1 MIDFK
6 STSDDEL
13 WVSASCGS
21 IAAEEVLLER
31 YSRLVRVCARPFF
44 LAGGDSEDLIQEG
57 MLGLLSAVR
66 HYDASRKTK
75 FKTYAEFC
83 IRNRILSA
91 IRNASRSKHLPL
103 NDYVPLESPQ
113 FEEGNSAAAYYLQ
126 DPEEL
131 LIAREGCSEINNELR
146 SCLSQLEQSVLQ
158 QYLQGR
164 SYKEIAAS
172 LNITE
177 KSVDNAV
184 QRIRKKLSQ
193 KLRNGEYSE
202 S

>member
-1 MIDFK
+1 M
-6 STSDDEL
+6 SDDEL
-13 WVSASCGS
+13 WLSASCGS
-21 IAAEEVLLER
+21 IVAEEVLLQR
-31 YSRLVRVCARPFF
+31 YSRLVRVCARPYF
-44 LAGGDSEDLIQEG
+44 LSGGDSEDLIQEG

-66 HYDASRKTK
+66 HYDVARTTK
-75 FKTYAEFC
+75 FRTYAELC

-91 IRNASRSKHLPL
+91 IRNASRSKHIPL

-131 LIAREGCSEINNELR
+131 LLAREGCSEINSKLR
-146 SCLSQLEQSVLQ
+146 SCLSHLEQSVLQ

-172 LNITE
+172 LNRTE

-193 KLRNGEYSE
+193 KLNNGEYSE

>member
-1 MIDFK
+1 MIDCK
-6 STSDDEL
+6 PMSDDEL
-13 WVSASCGS
+13 WLSASRGS
-21 IAAEEVLLER
+21 ISAEEEMLER

-66 HYDASRKTK
+66 HYDVSRKTK

-91 IRNASRSKHLPL
+91 VRNASRSKHIPL
-103 NDYVPLESPQ
+103 NDYVPLESSQ

-131 LIAREGCSEINNELR
+131 LIAREGYSEINEQLR
-146 SCLSQLEQSVLQ
+146 NCLTPLEQSVLQ
-158 QYLQGR
+158 LYLQGR

-172 LNITE
+172 LNKTE

-193 KLRNGEYSE
+193 KLNSSEYSE